1 MRSEFVYVGID
12 PQGKPHLVISQ
23 EKLSPVG
30 ARLKR
35 GNDFPAA
42 VYEFYQHDHHIL
54 TNAIKSMEAFLKGEE
69 FVGEK
74 LEFGQSI
81 KTRKRK

>member
-12 PQGKPHLVISQ
+12 PQGKPQLVISQ

-35 GNDFPAA
+35 GNDFSQA
-42 VYEFYQHDHHIL
+42 VYEFYQHHNPIV
-54 TNAIKSMEAFLKGEE
+54 TNAIKSMEAFLRGEDG
-69 FVGEK
+69 VSEK